1 MRSAIPRIYQSFEEF
16 EREEIRKLDS
26 MGSSID
32 DMLGEIFAD
41 ELDFEPG
48 ETKRGRKS
56 EDDEEE

>member
-1 MRSAIPRIYQSFEEF
+1 MRSAMPRVYQSFEEF

-48 ETKRGRKS
+48 EGKRGRKQD
-56 EDDEEE
+56 EDEEE